1 MINPRLRKFWALILV
16 AGILNAL
23 VGLTIF
29 LPNFK
34 GEGVIFMVGIMIL
47 FGAVLAAIHTFCLGK
62 AHDLFG
68 GIVAIA
74 LRVLTGCLLLF
85 HPLDTNIT
93 FTTLLAMY
101 FGLDGA
107 LIVGEAMRMKRLKN
121 GEAPFFFVLG
131 VTSVLFSAMI
141 WLFMKGADY
150 TTISMLIAI
159 TFWIRAVI
167 LLRFALILKK
177 GQPDNPPSAA
187 EQSTQ
192 PVLSV

>member
-1 MINPRLRKFWALILV
+1 MMNPRLHKFWGLILM

-34 GEGVIFMVGIMIL
+34 GEGVIFMVAIMIL

-62 AHDLFG
+62 SHDMFG
-68 GIVAIA
+68 GILAII
-74 LRVLTGCLLLF
+74 LRLITGGLLLF

-107 LIVGEAMRMKRLKN
+107 LIVGEAMRMRRLRH
-121 GEAPFFFVLG
+121 GEYPFFLVLG
-131 VTSVLFSAMI
+131 ITSVLFSALI

-150 TTISMLIAI
+150 TTISLLIAL
-159 TFWIRAVI
+159 TFWIRAI
-167 LLRFALILKK
+167 TLLRVAYQLKK
-177 GQPDNPPSAA
+177 MRTLNQPSSP
-187 EQSTQ
+187 EQSIE
-192 PVLSV
+192 PVLTT